1 MARVMLCCSLMQ
13 DFTGNKPRKS
23 KAPYR
28 RHDKHKSAN
37 ALNTLDPEIQKAL
50 EELPAWLQ
58 RHAHRA
64 NLH

>member
-1 MARVMLCCSLMQ
+1 MRDAAE
-13 DFTGNKPRKS
+13 NKPRKP
-23 KAPYR
+23 KPLYR
-28 RHDKHKSAN
+28 RHDKHKSA
-37 ALNTLDPEIQKAL
+37 AGWGALDPEIQKAI